1 MDKSYA
7 QIAEALQ
14 SYFDGFYEC
23 DVAKLKQ
30 IFHDRCHLF
39 SATDGPL
46 SDDDMEAVYKRV
58 ASRTPGA
65 KTGEARLDRILSID
79 MSGPEAALV
88 KLQIAIG
95 PKLFTDYL
103 SLLKL
108 DGRWKII
115 SKTYTYVPREQAA
128 VRPAAQAAE

>member
-39 SATDGPL
+39 SATDGSL
-46 SDDDMEAVYKRV
+46 ADDDMEAVYKRV

-65 KTGEARLDRILSID
+65 KTGEVRLDRILSID

-115 SKTYTYVPREQAA
+115 SKTYTYVPREAA
-128 VRPAAQAAE
+128 AQPQAQAAE